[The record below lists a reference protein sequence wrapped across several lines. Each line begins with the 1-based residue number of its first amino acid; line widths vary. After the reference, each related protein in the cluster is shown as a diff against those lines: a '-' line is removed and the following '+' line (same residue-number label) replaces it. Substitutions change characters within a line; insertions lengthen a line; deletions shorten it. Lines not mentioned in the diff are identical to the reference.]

1 MNDKEEKFVKDML
14 KIHNDHCY
22 LDSWISFGDIVMYK
36 SFREDCLKVLE
47 GVLYDD
53 AY

>member
-14 KIHNDHCY
+14 KIHNDHSWS
-22 LDSWISFGDIVMYK
+22 DSQIYKGDDISYE
-36 SFREDCLKVLE
+36 SFTKDCLKVLE